1 MTTYTRLVQ
10 TQGFYMSLLDLASP
24 ANRPGFLD
32 AELARAKVVERE
44 EGYEGGTCLFL
55 LNGFLMDAARRGEL
69 MPWSVLVPS
78 VYLVSVELL
87 DPGLDARVVPPYVGN
102 LGRPIEVNL
111 ACSTGRIAVCCMSE
125 HGSESLEPLVCI
137 EPGVYRASLERTDE
151 EGYHLEVNELSDYPE
166 DEGPDFRIRRRR
178 LSGLDS
184 QMRRAT

>member
-44 EGYEGGTCLFL
+44 EGYEGGT
-55 LNGFLMDAARRGEL
+55 
-69 MPWSVLVPS
+69 W
-78 VYLVSVELL
+78 ELL